1 MKNLMV
7 HMLVSLYLF
16 FGAET
21 IVSTHYMAGSI
32 PLKQLEMQVLIRVAL
47 LALVFFTKVLML
59 VLATIPVFFFLT

>member
-1 MKNLMV
+1 MV

-21 IVSTHYMAGSI
+21 IVSHYMAGSI